1 MFRVEC
7 AQQSTNERVENK
19 SFTRRRP
26 MHECPH
32 CNQRGI
38 STLRK
43 LSLGPAVPA
52 TCQACG
58 RKVGVP
64 WGRSLAAA
72 SPALVALLVGMF
84 SGSIAALIVL
94 AVVGASVS
102 GLLTHHWVPLEARF

>member
-1 MFRVEC
+1 
-7 AQQSTNERVENK
+7 
-19 SFTRRRP
+19 

-38 STLRK
+38 STLHK

-64 WGRSLAAA
+64 WGSSLAAS
-72 SPALVALLVGMF
+72 SPAIGGLLVGMF
-84 SGSIAALIVL
+84 AGSIAILIALSAL
-94 AVVGASVS
+94 GAILS
-102 GLLTHHWVPLEARF
+102 GVMYHHWVPLEARF